1 MDMFCYQ
8 CEQTAHQ
15 TGCTTLGVCGKTP
28 ETAGLQDVIVFLCKQ
43 IATYTSKCRRLNV
56 TDISLDSLILKMLF
70 VTLTNVNFDSDEHI
84 EYIKKLKEGL
94 DNAKRTYVSACK
106 RHEIEPEISTFLPEW
121 DGSTKIADLYELAA
135 KLRITQRMTEE
146 DPSIVG
152 LEELLTYGLK
162 GLAAYAHHAYLLGYW
177 DERIFAYIDEALEYL
192 GKSEHDK
199 DTLFSFVVRCGEA
212 NFIAMEI
219 LDKAHTSTFGHPE
232 PTNVRITPVEG
243 KCLLVSGHD
252 LESLREVLVQTQNQ
266 GINVYTHGELLPA
279 NSYPGLKK
287 FKHLVG
293 NYGGAWQNQNIEF
306 AEFPGPILLTTNC
319 LKPPLDSYKDR
330 LFTMDTVGFSG
341 VKKIKDY
348 DFAPLINAAKKEKGF
363 KTTEPEKTIL
373 IGFGRNAVMSVADK
387 VIDAIK
393 SKAVRHIF
401 LIGGCDGA
409 EFNRNYYTHL
419 AEEVPQD
426 CLILTLGCGKF
437 RFNKEEFN
445 QIGGLPR
452 MLDMGQCNDAYSAI
466 KVASALAEVF
476 ETGINDLPLSMVLSW
491 FEQKA
496 VAVLL
501 TLLYLGVENI
511 RIGPNLPAFIGPEL
525 LNELVVKFKLKPI
538 GTPSEDLV
546 AMLA

>member
-56 TDISLDSLILKMLF
+56 TDISLDSMILKMLF
-70 VTLTNVNFDSDEHI
+70 VTLTNVNFDSDEHV
-84 EYIKKLKEGL
+84 EYIKKLQEGL
-94 DNAKRTYVSACK
+94 NTAKRTYVSACK
-106 RHEIEPEISTFLPEW
+106 RNEIEPQMSTFLPEW
-121 DGSTKIADLYELAA
+121 NGSTKLADLFELAA
-135 KLRITQRMTEE
+135 KLRITQRMKEE
-146 DPSIVG
+146 DPSLVG

-162 GLAAYAHHAYLLGYW
+162 GLAAYSHHAYLLGYW
-177 DERIFAYIDEALEYL
+177 DERIFAYISEALEYL
-192 GKSEHDK
+192 GQEAHDK
-199 DTLFSFVVRCGEA
+199 EMLFSLVIRCGEA
-212 NFIAMEI
+212 NFIAMEL

-243 KCLLVSGHD
+243 KCILVSGHD

-266 GINVYTHGELLPA
+266 NINVYTHGELLPA

-293 NYGGAWQNQNIEF
+293 NYGGAWQNQNVEF
-306 AEFPGPILLTTNC
+306 AEFPGSILLTTNC

-330 LFTMDTVGFSG
+330 LFTIDTVGFSD

-348 DFAPLINAAKKEKGF
+348 DFTPLINSAKKEEGF

-387 VIDAIK
+387 VIDAVK

-409 EFNRNYYTHL
+409 ELNRNYYTHL

-437 RFNKEEFN
+437 RFNKEEFS

-476 ETGINDLPLSMVLSW
+476 EVGINDLPLSIVLSW

-546 AMLA
+546 EMLA

>member
-1 MDMFCYQ
+1 MEMFCYQ

-15 TGCTTLGVCGKTP
+15 TGCTSLGVCGKTP
-28 ETAGLQDVIVFLCKQ
+28 ETAGLQDIIVYLCKQ
-43 IATYTSKCRRLNV
+43 IATYTTKCRRLNV
-56 TDISLDSLILKMLF
+56 KNISLDSLTLKMLF

-84 EYIKKLKEGL
+84 EYIKKLKDGL

-106 RHEIEPEISTFLPEW
+106 RNEIEPQINTFLPEW
-121 DGSTKIADLYELAA
+121 SGSTKLADLFELAA
-135 KLRITQRMTEE
+135 KLRITQRMQEE
-146 DPSIVG
+146 DPTIVG

-177 DERIFAYIDEALEYL
+177 DEQIFAYVGEALDYL
-192 GKSEHDK
+192 AQDKHDK
-199 DTLFSFVVRCGEA
+199 DELFNLVVRCGEA
-212 NFIAMEI
+212 NFSAMEL
-219 LDKAHTSTFGHPE
+219 LDKAHTKTFGHPE
-232 PTNVRITPVEG
+232 ATNVRITHLKG
-243 KCLLVSGHD
+243 KCILVSGHD

-266 GINVYTHGELLPA
+266 NINVYTHGELLPA

-293 NYGGAWQNQNIEF
+293 NYGGAWQNQNNEF
-306 AEFPGPILLTTNC
+306 AEFPGSILLTTNC

-330 LFTMDTVGFSG
+330 LFTIDTVGFSG

-348 DFAPLINAAKKEKGF
+348 DFTALINAAKKESGF
-363 KTTEPEKTIL
+363 TSSEPEKTIL
-373 IGFGRNAVMSVADK
+373 IGFGRNAVLSVADK
-387 VIDAIK
+387 VVEAIK
-393 SKAVRHIF
+393 SKAIRHIF

-409 EFNRNYYTHL
+409 ELNRNYYTSL

-437 RFNKEEFN
+437 RFNKENFN
-445 QIGGLPR
+445 QIGEIPR
-452 MLDMGQCNDAYSAI
+452 LLDMGQCNDAYSAI
-466 KVASALAEVF
+466 KVASALAEAL
-476 ETGINDLPLSMVLSW
+476 EIGINDLPLSMVLSW

-501 TLLYLGVENI
+501 TLLYLGVENV

-538 GTPSEDLV
+538 KTPTEDLV
-546 AMLA
+546 EMLA